1 MTDALDAFLRPSSA
15 SAKFPT
21 IGTTV
26 EGTIVDQ
33 PSVSQAND
41 FDTNEPATW
50 KDGNPIMQM
59 VVRLQ
64 TTERDPE
71 DADDDGIRTLY
82 VRDGSNLKRAVVAAM
97 QKAKAKIAVGG
108 TLSVTYVSDGEK
120 KKAGLNA
127 PKMYSATYAA
137 PDAAAQF
144 LAAAQPD
151 PAPATAQAAAPQA
164 AAPAPAVLD
173 LSVPPEGVEA
183 SLWGRMDDA
192 AKKGYLQATGKL

>member
-71 DADDDGIRTLY
+71 DPDDDGIRTLY

-108 TLSVTYVSDGEK
+108 TLSVTYTSDGEK
-120 KKAGLNA
+120 KKASLNA
-127 PKMYSATYAA
+127 PKMYSAIYTA

-144 LAAAQPD
+144 LASAQPD
-151 PAPATAQAAAPQA
+151 SAPNYNAAMASTQ
-164 AAPAPAVLD
+164 AAPAAID

-183 SLWGRMDDA
+183 SLWNRMDES